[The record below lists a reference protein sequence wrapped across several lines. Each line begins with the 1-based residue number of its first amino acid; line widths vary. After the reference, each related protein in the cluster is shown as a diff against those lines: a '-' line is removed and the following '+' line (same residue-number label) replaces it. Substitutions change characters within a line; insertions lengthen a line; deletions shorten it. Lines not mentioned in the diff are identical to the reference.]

1 MKKLL
6 LTTLL
11 FSSTTTFAS
20 PFVVKDI
27 RIDGVAADS
36 KPAVMAQLP
45 VKVGQTI
52 TDRDIA
58 NVVRT
63 LYLNG
68 SFANV
73 QASQEGN
80 TLVVNVTERAVISSL
95 EFSGNDSIPKD
106 ALQQNL
112 DANNIKQGSLLNREK
127 LDAFSTELVNYYHS
141 IGFYNAKVHFNVDTV
156 NGNQANVKLEI
167 VEGDRALVK
176 QIKFEGNKSFDSST
190 LLE

>member
-11 FSSTTTFAS
+11 FSSTTTFAA

-27 RIDGVAADS
+27 RIDGVAADN

-80 TLVVNVTERAVISSL
+80 TLVVNVTQRATISSL
-95 EFSGNDSIPKD
+95 EISGNDSIPKD

-127 LDAFSTELVNYYHS
+127 MDAFSTELVNYYHS
-141 IGFYNAKVHFNVDTV
+141 IGFIMPKCILMSIPSTV
-156 NGNQANVKLEI
+156 IKLM
-167 VEGDRALVK
+167 
-176 QIKFEGNKSFDSST
+176 
-190 LLE
+190 

>member
-95 EFSGNDSIPKD
+95 EFSGNDSMRSALNWLTIITLSVFIMPKCILMLIPSTV
-106 ALQQNL
+106 
-112 DANNIKQGSLLNREK
+112 IKPM
-127 LDAFSTELVNYYHS
+127 
-141 IGFYNAKVHFNVDTV
+141 
-156 NGNQANVKLEI
+156 
-167 VEGDRALVK
+167 
-176 QIKFEGNKSFDSST
+176 
-190 LLE
+190 